1 MRVNERSLTT
11 TGKAATLHELQR
23 AGLQV
28 PAFAVLAAN
37 SEDSRLSNEIARI
50 VAELG
55 LPLAVRSSASAED
68 GSKCS
73 FAGQF
78 ESYLNLATAEDI
90 ELAVKKCRSSLQSPT
105 VTDYCLANHIRA
117 YELQMDVIVQRMI
130 QPELAGVVF
139 TINPVTGLEDVTIEA
154 SAGLGNELLAGRQSS
169 LPADSPL
176 LRQYRTQIIEVAKQI
191 AEHFGCPQDIEFA
204 IQNGI
209 IWILQSRPITR
220 IGTSGISGEWTNAN
234 FREGGVSSSVCSP
247 LMWSIYNMI
256 WDSSLKQSL
265 REIKLLSSDFEAGKF
280 FFGRPY
286 WNLGALKQCL
296 TKIPGFVEREFDTDL
311 GIEISYNGNG
321 ISTPATLWNLI
332 RVVPT
337 ILAVRRFIQQQ
348 TAASLSLLN
357 SGYEVIHR
365 RYEVIPENPEATFGA
380 LIEADYL
387 SFETSYFRTIFALSL
402 AKLDFKH
409 FFPGVNFPALMSNL
423 AEVRH
428 TAPMRRI
435 EQMVQQNV
443 FDSDTLLS
451 EFSHHYH
458 VGLDICHPRWDEDP
472 QYVASLS
479 SHVKSGSSPTTHAR
493 SNSSGADFYVKALT
507 AARSSIPAW
516 KRPMFHS
523 KLKRLRH
530 LVWLRE
536 ELRDQSNRLYHLI
549 RKHVLRIAF
558 MRGLGNDIFFMT
570 YQEILTDD
578 RSSMMGRKSTY
589 NRFRNFTPPNELGR
603 SRTPASYHSAVNS
616 ASTLRGLSASPGIV
630 KGIARIVRTAKEAVQ
645 LPAGSIIVSPHTDP
659 GWTAALSRVAGVIT
673 ESGGMLSHAAVI
685 CREFALPA
693 VLSVPNACSRI
704 PDGSSVLLYGDDG
717 IVELIE

>member
-1 MRVNERSLTT
+1 MRAYERSLAAL
-11 TGKAATLHELQR
+11 GKAATLQELQH
-23 AGLQV
+23 AGFQV
-28 PAFAVLAAN
+28 PALEVLAA
-37 SEDSRLSNEIARI
+37 ECEESRLAIEIARI

-55 LPLAVRSSASAED
+55 FPLAVRSSASAED

-78 ESYLNLATAEDI
+78 ESYLNLATAEDV
-90 ELAVKKCRSSLQSPT
+90 ELAVKKCRSSLQSPL
-105 VTDYCLANHIRA
+105 VTDYCLTNRIKTDD
-117 YELQMDVIVQRMI
+117 LQMDVIVQRMV

-154 SAGLGNELLAGRQSS
+154 SAGLGDELLAGRESS

-176 LRQYRTQIIEVAKQI
+176 LMQHRTQLVEVAQRI

-220 IGTSGISGEWTNAN
+220 ISTSGISGEWTNAN

-247 LMWSIYNMI
+247 LMWSIYNLI
-256 WDSSLKQSL
+256 WNSSLKQSL
-265 REIKLLSSDFEAGKF
+265 KEIKLLSDDFEAGKL

-296 TKIPGFVEREFDTDL
+296 KKIPGFVEREFDTDL
-311 GIEISYNGNG
+311 GIEISYHGNG
-321 ISTPATLWNLI
+321 VSTPATPWNLI
-332 RVVPT
+332 KVVPT
-337 ILAVRRFIQQQ
+337 VLAVRRFIQQQ
-348 TAASLSLLN
+348 TAASLSLLS
-357 SGYEVIHR
+357 SGYEETHR
-365 RYEVIPENPEATFGA
+365 KYQVLPENPDATFEA
-380 LIEADYL
+380 LIEQDYQ

-402 AKLDFKH
+402 AKMEFKH
-409 FFPGVNFPALMSNL
+409 FFPDVNFPALMSNL

-435 EQMVQQNV
+435 EQMEQQGS
-443 FDSDTLLS
+443 FDSEALLN
-451 EFSHHYH
+451 EFGHHYH

-479 SHVKSGSSPTTHAR
+479 SHVKSGNSPTTHDR
-493 SNSSGADFYVKALT
+493 SNGNGADFYTKALNE
-507 AARSSIPAW
+507 ARSSIPAW
-516 KRPMFHS
+516 KRPMFYS

-549 RKHVLRIAF
+549 RKHVLKIASR
-558 MRGLGNDIFFMT
+558 RGLGNDIFFMT
-570 YQEILTDD
+570 YQEILADD
-578 RSSMMGRKSTY
+578 RSSVVTRKCTC

-603 SRTPASYHSAVNS
+603 SRTTANSHTASNS
-616 ASTLRGLSASPGIV
+616 TSTLRGLSASPGIV
-630 KGIARIVRTAKEAVQ
+630 KGVARIVRTAKEAVH
-645 LPAGSIIVSPHTDP
+645 LPAGSSIVSPHTAP
-659 GWTAALSRVAGVIT
+659 GWTAA
-673 ESGGMLSHAAVI
+673 
-685 CREFALPA
+685 
-693 VLSVPNACSRI
+693 
-704 PDGSSVLLYGDDG
+704 
-717 IVELIE
+717 